1 MAQKKF
7 HESVTFNDTL
17 SYTGVMQT
25 GNTKKCH
32 KVTVSQEVLDM
43 FEKLPISR
51 SAAIVAS
58 INLVARKPDLLH
70 IALHHRMSEV
80 TEVRSGNNVRVSY
93 TREAKIEP
101 MIDTLAQM
109 TDLSG
114 EQVIRLC
121 MEAYIYKL

>member
-1 MAQKKF
+1 MTQKKF
-7 HESVTFNDTL
+7 YESVTFNDSL

-25 GNTKKCH
+25 GSTKKAH

-70 IALHHRMSEV
+70 IALRHRM

-101 MIDTLAQM
+101 MIDTLANM
-109 TDLSG
+109 TDMSG